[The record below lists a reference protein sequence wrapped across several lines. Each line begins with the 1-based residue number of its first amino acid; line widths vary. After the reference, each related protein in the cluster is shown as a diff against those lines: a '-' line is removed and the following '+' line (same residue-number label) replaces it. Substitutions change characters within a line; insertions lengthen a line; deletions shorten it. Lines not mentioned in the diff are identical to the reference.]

1 MTCKFGA
8 LTLDGGNS
16 SNTLDPNSLTS
27 RMPTRYLMLKE
38 EKMRKDKLWVFGVTI
53 RASIKDGESFILI
66 KLIRQKQKV

>member
-1 MTCKFGA
+1 MTCKSGA

-38 EKMRKDKLWVFGVTI
+38 EKTRKDKLSVFGVTI
-53 RASIKDGESFILI
+53 RANIKDGMYFILI
-66 KLIRQKQKV
+66 KLTRQKLKD